1 MVYLCFICYSGVG
14 TNGNTINLISAKNE
28 LIIQGDKGKIR
39 VNRGSLT
46 GKPVEEI
53 NSDPAERRWLD
64 EQVAKLYRGMP
75 IRGHMANFFHC
86 VKTRALPISDVWTH
100 TNSVDACHMA
110 NIAMLLKRKVTFD
123 PQAFRFA
130 SDDQANR
137 LIRREQRSPWEIEG

>member
-1 MVYLCFICYSGVG
+1 M
-14 TNGNTINLISAKNE
+14 
-28 LIIQGDKGKIR
+28 
-39 VNRGSLT
+39 T